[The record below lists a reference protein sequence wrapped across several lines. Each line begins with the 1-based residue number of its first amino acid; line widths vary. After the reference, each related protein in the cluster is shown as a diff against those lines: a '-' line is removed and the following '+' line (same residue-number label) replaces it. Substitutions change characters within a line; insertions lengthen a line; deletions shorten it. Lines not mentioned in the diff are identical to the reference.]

1 MATMVT
7 PKDRGDRDGGHLAIG
22 PGPDPA
28 PHKRRS
34 SRSAWL
40 QPRDRTDMATI
51 YATKKGEGT
60 RVKQDIHPGPP
71 GLHDALNEYLAAVD
85 SPVGTYRN
93 PRGSIPEGTEV
104 HFSNKKLK
112 ATVVATGHYDVVV
125 IFFNGSAGPA
135 MRLVSA
141 SSVRPTG
148 AARASLGDVLGK
160 LASVR
165 DIDDTIAVASS
176 RLAMFFL
183 GHDGAKYVNVN
194 AAAWAMSACDMAL
207 AAFSGNEYK
216 ASERL
221 KILLPFADPGLPWPG
236 RAEHPDATQ
245 SHKDTQP
252 TLQRAKAYYRN
263 ARELGETQLL
273 QAINEHSSAPEPPE
287 LHVGQVVLQDGERA
301 IICGETRSP
310 GFYYALWPEAAEA
323 GELFAGAIELEI
335 EQPPVHETLWELEAF
350 VCIGYGCDETDLS
363 IGLAASNLASQLGG
377 DCAWRGLLLAGAL
390 YREALPLGL
399 KRCQRAMLTAYRALD
414 KSAQKAAVALLP
426 ELVNS
431 RARKDLIALGPA
443 REIWSQWESLVE
455 RANPGVLQGWL
466 LPGEDAGK
474 REKDPV
480 PPATTPTCA
489 AERHRPAA
497 PAVKSIRFPTTTQH
511 LMALEWAIPDEE
523 GAFEA
528 LIESSNSWLRARF
541 LLGIPET
548 RLDGHHEFN
557 MGAVRLTVLTSKSL
571 HAFRLEHPDRTAT
584 GRTWRMEVSSLAGM
598 TGTGGM
604 VGLRLA
610 TVDTVSAPP
619 ATTGIPAIVRA
630 WMSSPGLVV
639 GDGLAGVAT
648 AVQHAQ
654 DFFTLRNLIDDADRE
669 HPLWVLDESSAFEPD
684 GQLAPL
690 VSWFALASD
699 QARADYSKRF
709 GAPRPGEAHVYGP
722 RSTTPVPV
730 RLDDRARLDGLR
742 SEALAA
748 RQRPATPGFND
759 VRAALTHA
767 AGKPTADTDDRGAA
781 PPPAASV
788 GHIEPAAPPA
798 EQPHHSQDVN
808 ALLHLVMGEQES
820 QARELADALETIRN
834 LRGKL
839 HALGGLAD
847 EPEPAPPPAVPVPT
861 TLAEIG
867 TWVESLAP
875 RLVIA
880 DKALRVASKT
890 PHKEVAKIY
899 NLLQAMH
906 DLYWEMRWGTAPDAK
921 ERWEAFLMANR
932 LSHGPIGAAAE
943 MTRFADSYRA
953 LFAGKSVPMTLHV
966 QGSST
971 RDPLRCIRVYFHPDD
986 EAQQIRIGSLPR
998 HLDNT
1003 LT

>member
-1 MATMVT
+1 MRH
-7 PKDRGDRDGGHLAIG
+7 DINS
-22 PGPDPA
+22 A
-28 PHKRRS
+28 P
-34 SRSAWL
+34 L
-40 QPRDRTDMATI
+40 
-51 YATKKGEGT
+51 
-60 RVKQDIHPGPP
+60 

-104 HFSNKKLK
+104 HAANKKLK
-112 ATVVATGHYDVVV
+112 GTVVATANHDVVMV
-125 IFFNGSAGPA
+125 SFQGPAGPA
-135 MRLVSA
+135 MRLA
-141 SSVRPTG
+141 SESSLRPTG
-148 AARASLGDVLGK
+148 AARASFGDVLEK
-160 LASVR
+160 LVSVR
-165 DIDDTIAVASS
+165 DIDDTIAVAST
-176 RLAMFFL
+176 RLAMFLL
-183 GHDGAKYVNVN
+183 GHDGIEYVNVN

-221 KILLPFADPGLPWPG
+221 NILLPFADPGLPWPG
-236 RAEHPDATQ
+236 RAEHPEKTR
-245 SHKDTQP
+245 SNKDSQP
-252 TLQRAKAYYRN
+252 TLQRARAYYRN
-263 ARELGETQLL
+263 AKELGEAQLA
-273 QAINEHSSAPEPPE
+273 QAINEHPSAPKLPR
-287 LHVGQVVLQDGERA
+287 LNVGQVVLHDGDPA
-301 IICGETRSP
+301 IICGEARSP
-310 GFYYALWPEAAEA
+310 GFYYALWPEAGEA
-323 GELFAGAIELEI
+323 GELFAGAIEVDV
-335 EQPPVHETLWELEAF
+335 EQPPAHETLEELEAF
-350 VCIGYGCDETDLS
+350 AYDPTDYFFYES
-363 IGLAASNLASQLGG
+363 DIPFSLAAADLASQLGD

-390 YREALPLGL
+390 YREANALPTL
-399 KRCQRAMLTAYRALD
+399 KRCQKAMLAAYKALG
-414 KSAQKAAVALLP
+414 KPAQKAAVALLP

-431 RARKDLIALGPA
+431 RARKELIALGPSSNLWA
-443 REIWSQWESLVE
+443 EWESLVE
-455 RANPGVLQGWL
+455 RAKPGLLQGGR
-466 LPGEDAGK
+466 PPEQGAAEAQEEEPQPP
-474 REKDPV
+474 RTP
-480 PPATTPTCA
+480 PPAA
-489 AERHRPAA
+489 AKHRPTA
-497 PAVKSIRFPTTTQH
+497 PAVKSIRFPTTTQQ
-511 LMALEWAIPDEE
+511 LIALEWAIPDEE

-528 LIESSNSWLRARF
+528 LIESSNTWLRSRF

-548 RLDGHHEFN
+548 RLDGLHEFN
-557 MGAVRLTVLTSKSL
+557 MGAVRLTVLASKSL
-571 HAFRLEHPDRTAT
+571 HAFRLEHPDREVS
-584 GRTWRMEVSSLAGM
+584 GRTWRMEVSTLVGM
-598 TGTGGM
+598 AGTGGM
-604 VGLRLA
+604 VGLRLG
-610 TVDTVSAPP
+610 TFDTVNAPP

-654 DFFTLRNLIDDADRE
+654 DFFTLRNLIDDADRG
-669 HPLWVLDESSAFEPD
+669 HPIWVLDGSSTFEPD

-709 GAPRPGEAHVYGP
+709 GAPGPGEAHVYAP
-722 RSTTPVPV
+722 RSNTPVPV
-730 RLDDRARLDGLR
+730 RIDDRARLDGLR

-759 VRAALTHA
+759 VRAALTQA
-767 AGKPTADTDDRGAA
+767 AGKPTADSDDRGAA
-781 PPPAASV
+781 PPPAPSV
-788 GHIEPAAPPA
+788 GSIEPASQPA

-808 ALLHLVMGEQES
+808 ALLQLVMGEQES

-839 HALGGLAD
+839 HALGGEAD
-847 EPEPAPPPAVPVPT
+847 EPEPAPQTTVPVPT

-906 DLYWEMRWGTAPDAK
+906 DHYWEMRWGTGPDAK

-932 LSHGPIGAAAE
+932 LTHGPIGAAAE

-953 LFAGKSVPMTLHV
+953 LFAGKTVPMTLHV